1 MNTRLFSAYSQDS
14 KRPLATRITVI
25 DSVIEPIKVL
35 KILLEGITPTDET
48 GIWIT
53 RFSGLPVA
61 RSFSPFDLV
70 YLDDDFRVVHTVEI
84 TQKSNF
90 VPFKGLP
97 TSALVLP
104 PDSIVLSKTHAGDRL
119 AIYAYDPAVSS
130 TQPRQVISPAKQAAK
145 APAPTAPA
153 SPAPRANLTP
163 EKVQVAPPVAT
174 TSQGEVLKPAK
185 PPQTPPTTSQSPVP
199 PAAPAIP
206 NAPKPFA
213 PPEHRPVQAGMTT
226 AAPGRDAV
234 EPVPPVAEPVPQP
247 PPPPQPAPAAPAL
260 VASAPDRAAPVPL
273 TPASTPI
280 QEIAASPAPPVP
292 IPAIPAPP
300 VEAIAA
306 SVLPAPPVA
315 AAVPA
320 PPAPDV
326 PVAETLTPVA
336 PVSEVAAPNPS
347 VIVPIDAPALAPAN
361 TLQEPQPI
369 AAPVSGTP
377 PQPEPAEAQPV
388 ALSVSEE
395 TTPAPSTSF
404 DPNAVDQPW
413 FSEPRTTEDL
423 AAEDA
428 SEIAESEGQ
437 EDGEQDE
444 GLHFD
449 SQRARDNLGLARRWD
464 VKLLY
469 SLFPE
474 LHPSFRPE
482 LQMPSVDPLKYIQS
496 SREDGRISTKIQLL
510 SWLYPD
516 LELETLEKRQRE
528 QRRAPRVPKPGL
540 VGYFYSSGKAEPHE
554 ISNFS
559 VTGFYMKTDERFL
572 PGTVIRV
579 TLQVAGTDGTNPG
592 DSLTLHSRVVN
603 WDEHGGGFEF
613 VLPGFLE

>member
-1 MNTRLFSAYSQDS
+1 MNTRLFSAYSQAS

-25 DSVIEPIKVL
+25 DSVTEPIKVL

-70 YLDDDFRVVHTVEI
+70 YLDDDFRVVHTAEI
-84 TQKSNF
+84 TQTSNF

-119 AIYAYDPAVSS
+119 VVYAYDPAASS
-130 TQPRQVISPAKQAAK
+130 TQPRQVIPPAKQAAK

-153 SPAPRANLTP
+153 SPAPRVNAVP
-163 EKVQVAPPVAT
+163 ERVQVAAPVAAT
-174 TSQGEVLKPAK
+174 QQGEVLKPAK
-185 PPQTPPTTSQSPVP
+185 PAQPPPAASQSPAAAAASPQIPSAPKP
-199 PAAPAIP
+199 PVAPEPLPVRAAITTAPPAPEAAKPLPPVATQVLQPPPLPQPAAAAPAP
-206 NAPKPFA
+206 VTTVPETAAPVPPTPA
-213 PPEHRPVQAGMTT
+213 PAITPAPVQALSPA
-226 AAPGRDAV
+226 AAPVSTVAA
-234 EPVPPVAEPVPQP
+234 PVP
-247 PPPPQPAPAAPAL
+247 PPPPVPETAPAVPAA
-260 VASAPDRAAPVPL
+260 VPPASAAPVTV
-273 TPASTPI
+273 TPAPI
-280 QEIAASPAPPVP
+280 
-292 IPAIPAPP
+292 
-300 VEAIAA
+300 
-306 SVLPAPPVA
+306 
-315 AAVPA
+315 
-320 PPAPDV
+320 
-326 PVAETLTPVA
+326 A
-336 PVSEVAAPNPS
+336 PVSEVPAPVTPIN
-347 VIVPIDAPALAPAN
+347 VPIEAPAN
-361 TLQEPQPI
+361 AVSEAPEEPQPL
-369 AAPVSGTP
+369 AAAVSDQSL
-377 PQPEPAEAQPV
+377 QPETAEAQTV
-388 ALSVSEE
+388 ALSASEE
-395 TTPAPSTSF
+395 TKAASSTTF
-404 DPNAVDQPW
+404 DPSAVDQPW
-413 FSEPRTTEDL
+413 FSEPRAKEAVATE
-423 AAEDA
+423 AASDDA
-428 SEIAESEGQ
+428 ERERQEAE
-437 EDGEQDE
+437 EQDE
-444 GLHFD
+444 TLELGI
-449 SQRARDNLGLARRWD
+449 QRPQDYLKAARRWD

-496 SREDGRISTKIQLL
+496 AKDDGRISTKIQLL

-528 QRRAPRVPKPGL
+528 QRRAPRVANPGL

-559 VTGFYMKTDERFL
+559 VTGFYMQTEERFL

-579 TLQVAGTDGTNPG
+579 TLQVKGTDGTNPG

-603 WDEHGGGFEF
+603 WDENGGGFEF

>member
-1 MNTRLFSAYSQDS
+1 MNTRLFSAYSQAS

-119 AIYAYDPAVSS
+119 AIYAYDPATASA
-130 TQPRQVISPAKQAAK
+130 QRRQVIPPAKQAAK
-145 APAPTAPA
+145 PPPPPAAAAPAPQ
-153 SPAPRANLTP
+153 ANITP
-163 EKVQVAPPVAT
+163 ERVQVATPVAT
-174 TSQGEVLKPAK
+174 TLQGEVLRPAK
-185 PPQTPPTTSQSPVP
+185 PAQSQPVASQSLPAAAVPQISEPPKPLAPPEVIPQRAERSAAAPVPVEEKPLQPVSEPASQPAPEPAAVTSAEPATVAAAPSPAASVP
-199 PAAPAIP
+199 PAPADEPAPAASP
-206 NAPKPFA
+206 DSAVAAPA
-213 PPEHRPVQAGMTT
+213 PPEP
-226 AAPGRDAV
+226 
-234 EPVPPVAEPVPQP
+234 PVPETASAEPVP
-247 PPPPQPAPAAPAL
+247 
-260 VASAPDRAAPVPL
+260 AAPVAGY
-273 TPASTPI
+273 PAPVGTISEVSAPTAAIEAPTEAPI
-280 QEIAASPAPPVP
+280 ESPAGAPGDA
-292 IPAIPAPP
+292 PA
-300 VEAIAA
+300 EAE
-306 SVLPAPPVA
+306 PVA
-315 AAVPA
+315 ATEPDQSPALAKAETPSTALSQPDKTPSA
-320 PPAPDV
+320 PPA
-326 PVAETLTPVA
+326 
-336 PVSEVAAPNPS
+336 
-347 VIVPIDAPALAPAN
+347 
-361 TLQEPQPI
+361 
-369 AAPVSGTP
+369 
-377 PQPEPAEAQPV
+377 EADTGLIQ
-388 ALSVSEE
+388 
-395 TTPAPSTSF
+395 
-404 DPNAVDQPW
+404 QPW
-413 FSEPRTTEDL
+413 FSEPGAQDAL
-423 AAEDA
+423 AAESA
-428 SEIAESEGQ
+428 SDSPDSGGQ
-437 EDGEQDE
+437 EGDDQDDTLQL
-444 GLHFD
+444 GI
-449 SQRARDNLGLARRWD
+449 QRPQDHLNVARRWD

-469 SLFPE
+469 TFFPE

-482 LQMPSVDPLKYIQS
+482 LQMPSVDPLKYMQS
-496 SREDGRISTKIQLL
+496 QEENGRISTKLQLL

-528 QRRAPRVPKPGL
+528 QRRAPRVTNPGL